1 MAADEQRLIK
11 LLTLVGDKL
20 NERFPTFQAAFRFFD
35 ADHSQSISMNEFANV
50 IDYLRLKLSFDDIQK
65 LYRFLD
71 RNGSGDIGYNEMLL
85 LKDENWRNLKDPYA
99 VL

>member
-1 MAADEQRLIK
+1 
-11 LLTLVGDKL
+11 
-20 NERFPTFQAAFRFFD
+20 
-35 ADHSQSISMNEFANV
+35 MNEFANV